1 MQNAIQPGQTGYFG
15 DGCAQENDGKGRTIQ
30 ALMGTVVQIDNA
42 RTTKSGKTM
51 QKIVLAGED
60 GQQCKVVLMD
70 RQPLDAAWNGHKAM
84 IMSKSTQYGLNGVYL
99 RDEDYQNIQSRIV
112 WVTKSAE
119 IVQADSFTS
128 GTPNVAQSPQPAA
141 PPRQAPPQA
150 PQAASQP
157 PQAPRANNAPPQ
169 RQNAPQ
175 AQYGG
180 NSGVPEMKRIEKRF
194 AKRAYVMKRAIEAAY
209 HFVQFSDESGIV
221 MSPEDLTKIAISM
234 VIDEQKSMNL
244 DAIVIPSEGSA
255 SKAQAPQATQA
266 PVSRPTAPPAQA
278 PAPTHADVPQT
289 LSGDDID
296 DDDILF

>member
-42 RTTKSGKTM
+42 RTTKTGKTM
-51 QKIVLAGED
+51 QKIVLAGDD

-119 IVQADSFTS
+119 IVQADSFTN
-128 GTPNVAQSPQPAA
+128 GQPNVAQSQAPA
-141 PPRQAPPQA
+141 APPQA

-180 NSGVPEMKRIEKRF
+180 NSGVSEMKRIEKRF

-255 SKAQAPQATQA
+255 PKAQAPQATQAPSA

-278 PAPTHADVPQT
+278 PAPTHANVPQT
-289 LSGDDID
+289 LEGLSDEDID
-296 DDDILF
+296 DVAF

>member
-1 MQNAIQPGQTGYFG
+1 MQNAIQPGQVGYFG
-15 DGCAQENDGKGRTIQ
+15 DGCAQENDGKGRNVQ

-51 QKIVLAGED
+51 QKMVLAGDD
-60 GQQCKVVLMD
+60 GQQCKVVMMD
-70 RQPLDAAWNGHKAM
+70 RQPLDAAWQGHKAM

-99 RDEDYQNIQSRIV
+99 RDEDFQNTQSRIV

-119 IVQADSFTS
+119 IVQADSFTN
-128 GTPNVAQSPQPAA
+128 GAPNVAQPPQPAA
-141 PPRQAPPQA
+141 PPQPQAPAAP

-180 NSGVPEMKRIEKRF
+180 NSGPSGMKVIEKWF
-194 AKRAYVMKRAIEAAY
+194 AKRAYVHKRAIEAANHY
-209 HFVQFSDESGIV
+209 CNNFADESGIV
-221 MSPEDLTKIAISM
+221 MSQEDVCKIAMSM
-234 VIDEQKSMNL
+234 VIDASRKLNL
-244 DAIVIPSEGSA
+244 DDIAIPSEGSA
-255 SKAQAPQATQA
+255 PKAQAPQA
-266 PVSRPTAPPAQA
+266 PVESPRPTAP

-289 LSGDDID
+289 LSGLSDEDID
-296 DDDILF
+296 EIAF